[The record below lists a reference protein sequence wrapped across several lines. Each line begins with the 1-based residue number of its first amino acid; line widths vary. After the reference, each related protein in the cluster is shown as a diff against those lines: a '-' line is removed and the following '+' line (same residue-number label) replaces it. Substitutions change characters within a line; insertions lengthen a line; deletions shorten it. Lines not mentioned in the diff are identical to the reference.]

1 MGIAY
6 RCDVSSSLNV
16 SVWQGEITSD
26 EGRLHMAALAAD
38 PEWAAGRSIVIDLTR
53 VAATPT
59 PAGDVA
65 ESAEAFLQ
73 NLAGPALQAKWAIVA
88 DQTFERARAFG
99 ERVEYAVPRLIV
111 FNNLETACTWLG
123 VDPADVRAIAEDLRR
138 EIRTREAP
146 V

>member
-6 RCDVSSSLNV
+6 RCDVSNRLSI
-16 SVWQGEITSD
+16 SVWQGEITAD
-26 EGRLHMAALAAD
+26 EGKLHLAALAAD

-59 PAGDVA
+59 PADDVA
-65 ESAEAFLQ
+65 QSAEAFLQ
-73 NLAGPALQAKWAIVA
+73 ILAGQARQAKWAIVA

-99 ERVEYAVPRLIV
+99 ERVERAVPHLIV
-111 FNNLETACTWLG
+111 FNNLETACAWLG
-123 VDPADVRAIAEDLRR
+123 VDPTEVRTIADDLRR
-138 EIRTREAP
+138 EIRAREAP